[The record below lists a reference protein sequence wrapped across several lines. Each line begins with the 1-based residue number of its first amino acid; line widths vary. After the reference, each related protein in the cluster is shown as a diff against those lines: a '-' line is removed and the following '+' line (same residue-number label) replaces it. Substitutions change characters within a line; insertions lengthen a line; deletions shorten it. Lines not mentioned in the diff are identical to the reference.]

1 MVRFLKKVRGYN
13 INLKE
18 LKMLA
23 EEILRHYGKE
33 NDSVTVLLCGSRL
46 IKKFNK
52 EYLSR
57 DRETDV
63 ISFPINEV
71 VEEGKYLGDIAISV
85 PYAEKSAKE
94 MGESLENELKRLIIH
109 GILHLLGWDHEKD
122 SGEMKKEESRLNNL
136 LLFKK

>member
-1 MVRFLKKVRGYN
+1 MVRFFRKVRGYN

-23 EEILRHYGKE
+23 WKTLQHYGKE
-33 NDSVTVLLCGSRL
+33 KESITVLLCGSRL
-46 IKKFNK
+46 IKKLNK

-57 DRETDV
+57 EGETDV

-71 VEEGKYLGDIAISV
+71 IEEEKYLGDIAISV
-85 PYAEKSAKE
+85 PYAKKSAKE
-94 MGESLENELKRLIIH
+94 MGEPLENELKRLIIH

-122 SGEMKKEESRLNNL
+122 SGEMKKEETRIKK
-136 LLFKK
+136 LFICKG

>member
-1 MVRFLKKVRGYN
+1 MVRFLRKVRGYN

-23 EEILRHYGKE
+23 WKTLQHYGKE
-33 NDSVTVLLCGSRL
+33 KESITVLLCGSRL
-46 IKKFNK
+46 IKKLNK

-57 DRETDV
+57 EGETDV

-71 VEEGKYLGDIAISV
+71 IEEEKYLGDIAISV
-85 PYAEKSAKE
+85 PYAKKSAKE
-94 MGESLENELKRLIIH
+94 MGEPLENELKRLIIH

-122 SGEMKKEESRLNNL
+122 SGEMKKEETRIKK
-136 LLFKK
+136 LFICKG

>member
-18 LKMLA
+18 LKILA
-23 EEILRHYGKE
+23 EKILQHYGKE
-33 NDSVTVLLCGSRL
+33 KESVTVLLCGSRL
-46 IKKFNK
+46 IKKLNK

-71 VEEGKYLGDIAISV
+71 MEEGKYLGDIAISV
-85 PYAEKSAKE
+85 PYAEKSANGR
-94 MGESLENELKRLIIH
+94 GEPLENELKRLIIH

-122 SGEMKKEESRLNNL
+122 SGEMEKEETRIRKL
-136 LLFKK
+136 LLCKK